1 MTVADLKEVLR
12 DIPDH
17 WSVCVET
24 VEGDDLAAAPLAGPS
39 DTRWEHAFVL
49 IAEASERRQR
59 LNLYDIRARHQ
70 VIPVPGLQKT
80 GLVSRVRRWLGGV
93 YAGAV

>member
-1 MTVADLKEVLR
+1 VTVADLKEVLR

-24 VEGDDLAAAPLAGPS
+24 VAGDDVSASPLAGPS

-49 IAEASERRQR
+49 IAAESERRQR
-59 LNLYDIRARHQ
+59 LN
-70 VIPVPGLQKT
+70 
-80 GLVSRVRRWLGGV
+80 
-93 YAGAV
+93 